1 LYKKEAFPLADFDIK
16 ILDKILSE
24 TIEKIQ
30 QGKEEVDEISEQVSS
45 ECEKLRDDLADISE
59 KVRLIIEKVD
69 SFQYKEQLARYDL
82 FLTNKEYMKHGE
94 EDMKKAYNVALDLQ
108 QRYRELQQEERL
120 LRQERDKLT
129 RRYKTLSNTAERA
142 RYLSGQITEVISYL
156 ATSLQGMSG
165 YIKKIQNKEEMVM
178 AIIKAQE
185 EERKSMAREIHDG
198 PAQAI
203 SNVVIRAEI
212 CKQLGLDN
220 TKLLEELE
228 GLVKTANTS
237 LEDIRRIIFDLRP
250 MHLDDLGLIY
260 AVIKYCEEFE
270 KQTGIKVDV
279 NHSDCDKRFDNTFEI
294 SIYRIIQEILNNS
307 RKHSQA
313 ERITIDFVMTPLV
326 IKISAEDDGIGFD
339 PEEIDFTKHFGLK
352 GIRERVNLMD
362 GTVDIDAAKGKGT
375 TFYIEIPLS

>member
-1 LYKKEAFPLADFDIK
+1 MIDFDIK

-24 TIEKIQ
+24 TIDKIQ
-30 QGKEEVDEISEQVSS
+30 EGKKEVDEISEQVSS
-45 ECEKLRDDLADISE
+45 ECEKLRDDLAEISE

-108 QRYRELQQEERL
+108 HRYKELQQEERL
-120 LRQERDKLT
+120 LRHERDNLT
-129 RRYKTLSNTAERA
+129 RRYKKLSNTADRA
-142 RYLSGQITEVISYL
+142 KYLSGQITEVISFL

-165 YIKKIQNKEEMVM
+165 YIKRLQNKEEMVM

-212 CKQLGLDN
+212 CKHLGIENIQLQ
-220 TKLLEELE
+220 EELE
-228 GLVKTANTS
+228 GLVRTANTS

-270 KQTGIKVDV
+270 KQTAIKLTV
-279 NHSDCDKRFDNTFEI
+279 NHTDCDKRFDNTFEI
-294 SIYRIIQEILNNS
+294 SIYRIIQEILNNC

-313 ERITIDFVMTPLV
+313 TDITIDFVMTPLN
-326 IKISAEDDGIGFD
+326 IKISVKDNGIGFD
-339 PEEIDFTKHFGLK
+339 PKDVDYTKHFGIK
-352 GIRERVNLMD
+352 GIRERVNLME
-362 GTVDIDAAKGKGT
+362 GSVSIDSVKDKGT
-375 TFYIEIPLS
+375 AIYIEVPFN